1 MLTHLSVRHFATV
14 DQLELEP
21 ENGLTVISGET
32 GAGKSVII
40 DALGLTLGDRA
51 DSSVV
56 RHGHDR
62 AEVLATFDVS
72 DNPAARQWLSE
83 RELDDDNQCLLRR
96 TVRADGRSRAYVNGT
111 PTPLAE
117 VRDLGE
123 RLISIHSQHEHQALL
138 KKEAHRQLLDNF
150 ADARDLA
157 GTVREQWRS
166 WQKARRAHDDA
177 LNQAREQN
185 EREELL
191 RFQLEELDALAL
203 QEGEL
208 QELEQ
213 EQQRLANAEGL
224 IRICQ
229 QSLGALYEG
238 DDGTCNDHLSQV
250 SHWLDDAR
258 RQDEGLASIAD
269 TVESARLQVEAAA
282 DDLRHYL
289 EKLDLDPE
297 RLSQVEERLSQCY
310 TLARKYR
317 IRPEELVEHHQG
329 LLSESEALGNVDAHL
344 HALAE
349 AESAAEKQYMDS
361 ALTLGKARRKA
372 GQSLTQQVQK
382 QLTALGMKAAV
393 LEARLSECN
402 PGADGLEDVEF
413 LFSANPGQPLKPL
426 GKVAS
431 GGELSRVSLAIQV
444 ICARNLTVP
453 SLVFDEVDVGVGGG
467 VAEIVGRL
475 LRELGSHAQV
485 LCITHQAQ
493 VASQGHQHWQVSKI
507 QGDDTTHTRIHGLDK
522 AARVEE
528 LARMLGGVE
537 ITESTRTH
545 AKEMLNKAQAA

>member
-21 ENGLTVISGET
+21 ESGLTAISGET

-62 AEVLATFDVS
+62 AEVLASFDVS
-72 DNPAARQWLSE
+72 DNPAARQWLE
-83 RELDDDNQCLLRR
+83 DRELDDDSQCLLRR

-111 PTPLAE
+111 PTPLTE
-117 VRDLGE
+117 VRELGE
-123 RLISIHSQHEHQALL
+123 RLISIHSQHEHQALM
-138 KKEAHRQLLDNF
+138 KKDAHRLLLDNF
-150 ADARDLA
+150 AEARDLA
-157 GTVREQWRS
+157 QTVREHWRH

-203 QEGEL
+203 QDGEL
-208 QELEQ
+208 AQLEQ
-213 EQQRLANAEGL
+213 EQQRLGNAESL
-224 IRICQ
+224 IRLCQ
-229 QSLGALYEG
+229 QSLNALYEG
-238 DDGTCNDHLSQV
+238 EDGTCNDHLSQV

-258 RQDEGLASIAD
+258 NQDDGLAMVAD

-282 DDLRHYL
+282 EDLRHYL
-289 EKLDLDPE
+289 ERLDLDPE
-297 RLSQVEERLSQCY
+297 RLGQVEERLSQCY
-310 TLARKYR
+310 TLARKHR
-317 IRPEELVEHHQG
+317 IRPEELVTHHQT
-329 LLSESEALGNVDAHL
+329 LSQESQALNNVDAHL
-344 HALAE
+344 QALAE
-349 AESAAEKQYMDS
+349 QEAVAGQYYQDS
-361 ALTLGKARRKA
+361 ARQLSKARRSA
-372 GQSLTQQVQK
+372 AQSLTQQVQK
-382 QLTALGMKAAV
+382 QLTTLGMKAAR
-393 LEARLSECN
+393 LEAQLAECE
-402 PGADGLEDVEF
+402 PGADGLEEVEF
-413 LFSANPGQPLKPL
+413 QFSANPGQPLKPL

-431 GGELSRVSLAIQV
+431 GGELSRISLAIQV

-475 LRELGSHAQV
+475 LRELGRHAQV
-485 LCITHQAQ
+485 LCITHQPQ
-493 VASQGHQHWQVSKI
+493 VASQGHQHWRVHKI
-507 QGDDTTHTRIHGLDK
+507 QGDDTTHTRIHGLDES
-522 AARVEE
+522 ARVEE

-537 ITESTRTH
+537 ITDSTRNH
-545 AKEMLNKAQAA
+545 AREMLSKAQVA

>member
-51 DSSVV
+51 DSSIV

-72 DNPAARQWLSE
+72 DNTAARQWLAD

-117 VRDLGE
+117 VRELGE
-123 RLISIHSQHEHQALL
+123 RLISIHSQHEHQALM

-157 GTVREQWRS
+157 NTVREHWRH

-185 EREELL
+185 EKEELL

-208 QELEQ
+208 EQLEQ
-213 EQQRLANAEGL
+213 EQQRLGNAESL
-224 IRICQ
+224 IRTCQ
-229 QSLGALYEG
+229 QSLNALYEG
-238 DDGTCNDHLSQV
+238 EDGTCNDHLSQV

-258 RQDEGLASIAD
+258 NQDEGLATI
-269 TVESARLQVEAAA
+269 A

-289 EKLDLDPE
+289 ERLDLDPE
-297 RLSQVEERLSQCY
+297 RLAQVEERLSQSY
-310 TLARKYR
+310 TLARKHR
-317 IRPEELVEHHQG
+317 IRPEELVDHHRQ
-329 LLSESEALGNVDAHL
+329 LLAESDALGNVDAHL
-344 HALAE
+344 HALSEQE
-349 AESAAEKQYMDS
+349 AAAQQQYMDS
-361 ALTLGKARRKA
+361 ARQLSKARRSAAKN
-372 GQSLTQQVQK
+372 LTQQVQK
-382 QLTALGMKAAV
+382 QLTALSMKAAK
-393 LEARLSECN
+393 LEAQLGECA

-475 LRELGSHAQV
+475 LRELGGHAQV
-485 LCITHQAQ
+485 LCITHQPQ
-493 VASQGHQHWQVSKI
+493 VASQGHQHWQVHKI
-507 QGDDTTHTRIHGLDK
+507 QGDDTTHTRIQGLDDN
-522 AARVEE
+522 ARIEE

-537 ITESTRTH
+537 ITESTRNH
-545 AKEMLNKAQAA
+545 AKEMLSKAQAA

>member
-21 ENGLTVISGET
+21 ENGLTCISGET

-72 DNPAARQWLSE
+72 DNPAAQQWLAE

-96 TVRADGRSRAYVNGT
+96 TVRADGRSRAYINGT

-138 KKEAHRQLLDNF
+138 KKEAHRQLLDNY

-157 GTVREQWRS
+157 ATVREHWRA

-191 RFQLEELDALAL
+191 RFQLEELDALSL

-208 QELEQ
+208 AELEQ
-213 EQQRLANAEGL
+213 EQQRLANADSL

-229 QSLGALYEG
+229 QSLTALYEG

-258 RQDEGLASIAD
+258 RQDDALGTVAD
-269 TVESARLQVEAAA
+269 AVESARLQVEAAA

-289 EKLDLDPE
+289 ERLDLDPE
-297 RLSQVEERLSQCY
+297 RLSHVEERLSQCY

-317 IRPEELVEHHQG
+317 IRPEELVEHHRN
-329 LLSESEALGNVDAHL
+329 LLNESEALGNVDAHL

-361 ALTLGKARRKA
+361 ALKLGKARRKA
-372 GQSLTQQVQK
+372 GKTLTQQVQK

-393 LEARLSECN
+393 MEAQLSDCS
-402 PGADGLEDVEF
+402 PGADGLEEVEF
-413 LFSANPGQPLKPL
+413 LFTANPGQPLKAL

-485 LCITHQAQ
+485 LCITHQPQ
-493 VASQGHQHWQVSKI
+493 VASQGHQHWQVHKI
-507 QGDDTTHTRIHGLDK
+507 QGDDTTHTRIHGLDE
-522 AARVEE
+522 AARIEE

-537 ITESTRTH
+537 ITESTRNH
-545 AKEMLNKAQAA
+545 AREMLSKAQAA

>member
-51 DSSVV
+51 DSSIV

-72 DNPAARQWLSE
+72 NNQAARQWLAE
-83 RELDDDNQCLLRR
+83 RELDDEEQCLLRR

-117 VRDLGE
+117 VRELGE

-138 KKEAHRQLLDNF
+138 KKDAHRQLLDNF

-157 GTVREQWRS
+157 NSVREHWRH
-166 WQKARRAHDDA
+166 WQKARRAHDEA

-185 EREELL
+185 EKEELL

-203 QEGEL
+203 QDGEL
-208 QELEQ
+208 EQLEQ
-213 EQQRLANAEGL
+213 EQQRLGNAESL
-224 IRICQ
+224 IRVCQ
-229 QSLGALYEG
+229 QSLNALYEG
-238 DDGTCNDHLSQV
+238 EDGTCNDHLSQV

-258 RQDEGLASIAD
+258 NNDDGLGSIAD

-289 EKLDLDPE
+289 EKLDLDPA

-310 TLARKYR
+310 TLARKHR
-317 IRPEELVEHHQG
+317 IRPEELVEHHRS
-329 LLSESEALGNVDAHL
+329 LLAESDALGNVDAHL

-349 AESAAEKQYMDS
+349 QESSAQQHYMDNARKLS
-361 ALTLGKARRKA
+361 KARRSAAKTL
-372 GQSLTQQVQK
+372 SQQVQK
-382 QLTALGMKAAV
+382 QLTALGMKAAQ
-393 LEARLSECN
+393 LDARLSECS
-402 PGADGLEDVEF
+402 PTPDGLEEVEF

-475 LRELGSHAQV
+475 LRELGQHAQV
-485 LCITHQAQ
+485 LCITHQPQ
-493 VASQGHQHWQVSKI
+493 VASQGHQHWQVHKI
-507 QGDDTTHTRIHGLDK
+507 QGDDTTHTRIQGLDET
-522 AARVEE
+522 ARVEE

-537 ITESTRTH
+537 ITESTRNH
-545 AKEMLNKAQAA
+545 AKEMLSKAQAA

>member
-14 DQLELEP
+14 EQLELEP
-21 ENGLTVISGET
+21 EHGLTAISGET

-51 DSSVV
+51 DSAVV

-72 DNPAARQWLSE
+72 DNPSAQEWLVS
-83 RELDDDNQCLLRR
+83 RELDDDNLCLLRR
-96 TVRADGRSRAYVNGT
+96 TVRADGRSRAYINGT

-138 KKEAHRQLLDNF
+138 KKDAHRHLLDNF

-157 GTVREQWRS
+157 GTVKHHWRQWQQIR
-166 WQKARRAHDDA
+166 KRYDDA
-177 LNQAREQN
+177 LNSAREQS

-191 RFQLEELDALAL
+191 RFQLEELDNLGLA
-203 QEGEL
+203 EGEL
-208 QELEQ
+208 DTLEQ
-213 EQQRLANAEGL
+213 EQQRLSNADSL
-224 IRICQ
+224 IRLCR
-229 QSLGALYEG
+229 QSLSALYEG

-250 SHWLDDAR
+250 SHWLEDAR
-258 RQDEGLASIAD
+258 NQDDNLS
-269 TVESARLQVEAAA
+269 TVAATIESARLQVEAAA
-282 DDLRHYL
+282 EDLRHYL
-289 EKLDLDPE
+289 DRLDLDPE
-297 RLSQVEERLSQCY
+297 RLAHVEERLSQCY
-310 TLARKYR
+310 SLARKYR
-317 IRPEELVEHHQG
+317 IRPEELVAHHQS
-329 LLSESEALGNVDAHL
+329 LQTEAETLSNVDEHL
-344 HALAE
+344 KELADAE
-349 AESAAEKQYMDS
+349 AAAEKTYLEHARQLS
-361 ALTLGKARRKA
+361 QARRHGA
-372 GQSLTQQVQK
+372 RELSQQVQK
-382 QLTALGMKAAV
+382 QLTALGMKAAT
-393 LEARLSECN
+393 LDATLSETS
-402 PGADGLEDVEF
+402 PSADGLEEVEF

-493 VASQGHQHWQVSKI
+493 VASQGHQHWQVHKL
-507 QGDDTTHTRIHGLDK
+507 QGDDTTHTRIHTLDEQ
-522 AARVEE
+522 ARIEE

-537 ITESTRTH
+537 ITDSTRTH
-545 AKEMLNKAQAA
+545 AKEMLEKAQAA

>member
-21 ENGLTVISGET
+21 ENGLTAISGET

-51 DSSVV
+51 DSSIV

-72 DNPAARQWLSE
+72 DNATARQWLAD
-83 RELDDDNQCLLRR
+83 RELDDDDQCLLRR

-117 VRDLGE
+117 VRELGE
-123 RLISIHSQHEHQALL
+123 RLISIHSQHEHQALM

-157 GTVREQWRS
+157 NTVREHWRH

-185 EREELL
+185 EKEELL

-203 QEGEL
+203 QDGEL
-208 QELEQ
+208 EQLEQ
-213 EQQRLANAEGL
+213 EQQRLGNAESL
-224 IRICQ
+224 IRTCQ
-229 QSLGALYEG
+229 QSLNALYEG

-250 SHWLDDAR
+250 SHWLDEAR
-258 RQDEGLASIAD
+258 NQDEGLTTIAD

-289 EKLDLDPE
+289 ERLDLDPE
-297 RLSQVEERLSQCY
+297 RLAQVEERLSQSY
-310 TLARKYR
+310 TLARKHR
-317 IRPEELVEHHQG
+317 IRPEELVEHHRQ
-329 LLSESEALGNVDAHL
+329 LLAESDALGNVDAHL
-344 HALAE
+344 HALSEQE
-349 AESAAEKQYMDS
+349 AAAQQQYMDS
-361 ALTLGKARRKA
+361 ARQLSKARRSAAKN
-372 GQSLTQQVQK
+372 LTQQVQK
-382 QLTALGMKAAV
+382 QLTALSMKAAK
-393 LEARLSECN
+393 LEAQLGECA

-485 LCITHQAQ
+485 LCITHQPQ
-493 VASQGHQHWQVSKI
+493 VASQGHQHWQVHKI
-507 QGDDTTHTRIHGLDK
+507 QGDDTTHTRIQGLDDN
-522 AARVEE
+522 ARIEE

-537 ITESTRTH
+537 ITESTRNH
-545 AKEMLNKAQAA
+545 AREMLSKAQAA